1 MTSDREISVVHLG
14 NTYIPH
20 ELSSY
25 KSEGFLRV
33 MDLLRNSGVSVAN
46 LECTIHDG
54 NDWPAFGGGMGW
66 AGTYMRMPPGM
77 IDELKYA
84 GVNAVYCAN
93 NHIADFGEG
102 GILTT
107 IRHLRDKGLAYSGI
121 GASLT
126 EASAPC
132 YVETP
137 AGRVAIISVADWGP
151 RLLMELPFPW
161 PAGYMPSDELPP
173 FKSRPG
179 VNLIRY
185 DVVMH
190 VDKLALDQLRR
201 ISDRMEWERG
211 KVGRRTGGVRTEPLV
226 GPSLLGYEQDTDTE
240 FFFMGR
246 KFVLSDE
253 FRLTTFAF
261 QEDIDRICKHV
272 REAKYHADVVIVG
285 MHDQSHAN
293 GVADFVRQLAHGV
306 IDAGADLYINH
317 GGRTRG
323 IEIYKGK
330 AIAYGQGGG
339 LSFSTEVTE
348 LPSSML
354 QRYGLPANA
363 SAYELLEKRAKGRME
378 AFKAGGFLPP
388 GSPGDEPP
396 ERTILQAV
404 FAETGALK
412 EIRLHPT
419 GRDAGERV
427 PGMLA
432 AESEASDRALQHSK
446 ELSAAFGT
454 PMEIH
459 NGVGVIRVT

>member
-1 MTSDREISVVHLG
+1 VPADDEISVVHLG
-14 NTYIPH
+14 NTYIPTA
-20 ELSSY
+20 LSNY

-33 MDLLRNSGVSVAN
+33 MELLRGSGVAVAN
-46 LECTIHDG
+46 LECTVHDG

-66 AGTYMRMPPGM
+66 AGTYMRMPPSM
-77 IDELKYA
+77 IDELKFA

-107 IRHLRDKGLAYSGI
+107 IRYLREKGMAFSGI

-132 YVETP
+132 YIETH

-185 DVVMH
+185 DAVVH
-190 VDKLALDQLRR
+190 VDKPAFDQLRR
-201 ISDRMEWERG
+201 ISENLEWERG
-211 KVGRRTGGVRTEPLV
+211 KVGRRSGGVRTEPLV
-226 GPSLLGYEQDTDTE
+226 GPTLLGYERDTDTE

-246 KFVLSDE
+246 KFVLDDH

-261 QEDIDRICKHV
+261 QEDIDRICRHV
-272 REAKYHADVVIVG
+272 RDARYHADVVIVG

-293 GVADFVRQLAHGV
+293 GVAEFVSTLAHSV

-317 GGRTRG
+317 GGRSRG
-323 IEIYKGK
+323 VEVYKGK

-339 LSFSTEVTE
+339 LSFSTDVTE
-348 LPSSML
+348 LPASML
-354 QRYGLPANA
+354 QRYGLAPDA
-363 SAYELLEKRAKGRME
+363 SAHELLELRAKGRAE
-378 AFKAGGFLPP
+378 AYRAGGFLPP

-396 ERTILQAV
+396 ERTLLQAV
-404 FAETGALK
+404 FARGGLK
-412 EIRLHPT
+412 ELRLHPT
-419 GRDAGERV
+419 GREQGERV
-427 PGMLA
+427 PGLLGPES
-432 AESEASDRALQHSK
+432 AETDRALQRAR
-446 ELSAAFGT
+446 ELSRPFGT
-454 PMEIH
+454 EVAIQG
-459 NGVGVIRVT
+459 GVGVIRVA